1 MPKEGIHRAQT
12 RDEEAHHEGRPRLL
26 PFPPMLPPVW
36 KVTVAWRTV
45 DTVSGC

>member
-12 RDEEAHHEGRPRLL
+12 RDEEAHHEGLL
-26 PFPPMLPPVW
+26 PFPPMLPSVW

-45 DTVSGC
+45 DTVLGC